1 MLLLASHAAGSAGA
15 TSAARDRLCYNAGV
29 SAPDPILATVPRPL
43 AEWSSGEDGRV
54 VLVRPRPTTA
64 GLKGTVDLITW
75 WLSPRKVRLDA
86 LGSAAW
92 RLIDGRTTVA
102 EIADALAARHEAE
115 DAPGRAA
122 FFVRLLVREGYLE
135 LWAVEPPLAEER

>member
-1 MLLLASHAAGSAGA
+1 M
-15 TSAARDRLCYNAGV
+15 

-43 AEWSSGEDGRV
+43 AEWSEGEAGRV
-54 VLVRPRPTTA
+54 VLVRPRPTTG
-64 GLKGTVDLITW
+64 GLKGVGDLISW

-102 EIADALAARHEAE
+102 EIAAALAARHEAE
-115 DAPGRAA
+115 DAAGRAA
-122 FFVRLLVREGYLE
+122 FFVRLLVREGYVE
-135 LWAVEPPLAEER
+135 LWASEPPATDPR